1 MSQFVEDLIPKKL
14 INYISTNNISE
25 NKVTQTENQIDM
37 FDFDYHDKQSE

>member
-25 NKVTQTENQIDM
+25 NKVTQTKNQIDM